1 MIKKLLFVA
10 LLFISTGGLSQG
22 MSQGMEPDELIRTTS
37 EKLLSE
43 FTANRAAFE
52 ADHQS
57 LYRMVN
63 DIAIPHFDFDRMTKI
78 VLGKHYKDA
87 TPEQLSTFSDEFK
100 TLLVRTYSQALFQYS
115 DEKITYIPAVSF
127 RDDMIVREEIDV
139 GAAVPVRLE
148 YFLGKKDGLWKVY
161 DVRIDG
167 ISLVTTFRKSY
178 NITISRK
185 GLPVLIADLQKK
197 NSMQ

>member
-1 MIKKLLFVA
+1 MIKKLLFVSM
-10 LLFISTGGLSQG
+10 LFFSSGSLAQAMG
-22 MSQGMEPDELIRTTS
+22 PDELIRSTS
-37 EKLLSE
+37 EKLLGE
-43 FTANRAAFE
+43 FTANRSAYE
-52 ADHQS
+52 ADHKS
-57 LYRMVN
+57 LYQMVN
-63 DIAIPHFDFDRMTKI
+63 DVAIPHFDFDRMTKI
-78 VLGKHYKDA
+78 VLGKHYKGA
-87 TPEQLSTFSDEFK
+87 TAEQRSTFSNEFK
-100 TLLVRTYSQALFQYS
+100 TLLVRTYAQALFQYS
-115 DEKITYIPAVSF
+115 DEKIKYIPAVAY

-148 YFLGKKDGLWKVY
+148 YFLGRKDDAWKVY

-178 NITISRK
+178 NITIRRK